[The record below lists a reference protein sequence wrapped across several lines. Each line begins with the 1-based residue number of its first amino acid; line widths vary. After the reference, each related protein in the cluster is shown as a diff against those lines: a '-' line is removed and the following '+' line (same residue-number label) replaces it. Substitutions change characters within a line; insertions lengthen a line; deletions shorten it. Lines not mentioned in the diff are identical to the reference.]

1 MARGEAT
8 FQAVGKTWTL
18 RFGNNAICDAEQ
30 EFQRPFGEIVAG
42 LGGSGFR
49 FQTFRTLF
57 RLGLRHH
64 HAAATDE
71 MAGDLIDEI
80 GMTEALRITV
90 EGIKAAMPAAKAAGP
105 GEEPA
110 AA

>member
-8 FQAVGKTWTL
+8 FQANGQAWIL
-18 RFGNNAICDAEQ
+18 RFSNNAICKAEE
-30 EFQRPFGEIVAG
+30 EFKQPFGEIVAG

-57 RLGLRHH
+57 RLGLSHH
-64 HAAATDE
+64 HMAATDE
-71 MAGDLIDEI
+71 LAGDLIDEI

-90 EGIKAAMPAAKAAGP
+90 ESIKAAMPAAKAAGA

-110 AA
+110 AT